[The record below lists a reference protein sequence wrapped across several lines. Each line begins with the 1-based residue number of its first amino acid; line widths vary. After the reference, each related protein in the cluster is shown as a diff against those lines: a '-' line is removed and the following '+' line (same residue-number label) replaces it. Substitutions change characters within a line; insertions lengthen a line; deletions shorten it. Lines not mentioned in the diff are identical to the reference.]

1 MCFLLIIVDPILAL
15 VVGTSLG
22 VSYGIIFYFVNNFIG
37 KTLLDTSGGN
47 INPDTDIQK
56 YIDLYTKENIDL
68 NNLIFDYYS
77 LDEINN
83 AFNTIEKSKD
93 FFGRGVILFD

>member
-1 MCFLLIIVDPILAL
+1 MSG
-15 VVGTSLG
+15 GTSVLVG
-22 VSYGIIFYFVNNFIG
+22 QPKNNEDLVFENFVNNFIG

>member
-1 MCFLLIIVDPILAL
+1 
-15 VVGTSLG
+15 
-22 VSYGIIFYFVNNFIG
+22 
-37 KTLLDTSGGN
+37 
-47 INPDTDIQK
+47 
-56 YIDLYTKENIDL
+56 LYTEENIDL

-93 FFGRGVILFD
+93 FFGRGVILFDWQNFSYWWFLYR

>member
-1 MCFLLIIVDPILAL
+1 MSG
-15 VVGTSLG
+15 GTSVLVG
-22 VSYGIIFYFVNNFIG
+22 QPKNNEDLVFENFVNNFIG

-47 INPDTDIQK
+47 INPDKDIQK

-77 LDEINN
+77 LDEINMLLIRLRKVKI
-83 AFNTIEKSKD
+83 FWKRS
-93 FFGRGVILFD
+93 ILFD

>member
-1 MCFLLIIVDPILAL
+1 MNFI
-15 VVGTSLG
+15 
-22 VSYGIIFYFVNNFIG
+22 YFTNNFIG

>member
-1 MCFLLIIVDPILAL
+1 MSG
-15 VVGTSLG
+15 GTSVLVG
-22 VSYGIIFYFVNNFIG
+22 QPKNNEDLVFENFVNNFIG

-47 INPDTDIQK
+47 INPDKDIQN

>member
-1 MCFLLIIVDPILAL
+1 MSGGTYVL
-15 VVGTSLG
+15 VGQPKNNEDLV
-22 VSYGIIFYFVNNFIG
+22 FKNFVNNFIG

-47 INPDTDIQK
+47 INPDKDIQK

-77 LDEINN
+77 IDEINN

-93 FFGRGVILFD
+93 FFWKRSDFI